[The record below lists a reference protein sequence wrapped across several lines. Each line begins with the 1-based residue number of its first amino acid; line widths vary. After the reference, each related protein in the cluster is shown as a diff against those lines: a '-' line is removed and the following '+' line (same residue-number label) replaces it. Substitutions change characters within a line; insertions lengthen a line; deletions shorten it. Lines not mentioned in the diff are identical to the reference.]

1 MKVFVS
7 GTESFIARAFIALCE
22 ARGIEI
28 CGVDAAAPPGKP
40 GQMTMD
46 IRSPGIADAIPLD
59 VDAVVHL
66 AAISRD
72 ADCRANPRLAYDV
85 NIQGTVNLIEAAK
98 ARRARQFVFASSEWV
113 YGEVTNA
120 GVQTEEQPLDATRL
134 KSEYALSKLAS
145 EQILRLAHAQGL
157 PAATILRFGI
167 VYGPRPANWSAVES
181 LVDAVRRG
189 GPVRIGSRRTA
200 RRFIHVSDI
209 ASGILASLGRTGCE
223 TFNISGDRLVT
234 LGEVIDRAVRVS
246 GKAPAVVEQ
255 APDVISVRN
264 PDNSEARRALSWRPQ
279 VDLTAG
285 VQSVFEY
292 LSRAGAG
299 LGNLT

>member
-7 GTESFIARAFIALCE
+7 GTESFIARAFISLCE

-28 CGVDAAAPPGKP
+28 CGVDAAAPSGRPGR
-40 GQMTMD
+40 MTMD
-46 IRSPGIADAIPLD
+46 IRSSGVADAIPLD

-98 ARRARQFVFASSEWV
+98 ARKAKQFVFASSEWV
-113 YGEVTNA
+113 YGEVTNDA
-120 GVQTEEQPLDATRL
+120 VQTEDQPLDATRL
-134 KSEYALSKLAS
+134 KSEYALTKLAG
-145 EQILRLAHAQGL
+145 EQVLRLAHAQGL

-181 LVDAVRRG
+181 LVDTVRRG
-189 GPVRIGSRRTA
+189 GPVRTGSRRTA

-209 ASGILASLGRTGCE
+209 ASGIMASLGRTGCE

-234 LGEVIDRAVRVS
+234 LGEVVETAERILGHRVEVQET
-246 GKAPAVVEQ
+246 APQ
-255 APDVISVRN
+255 AASVRN
-264 PDNSEARRALSWRPQ
+264 PDNSKAKRLLGWAPSVGVAEGIASVCHYLQGRPP
-279 VDLTAG
+279 
-285 VQSVFEY
+285 SHEP
-292 LSRAGAG
+292 R
-299 LGNLT
+299 

>member
-7 GTESFIARAFIALCE
+7 GTESFIARAFISLCE

-28 CGVDAAAPPGKP
+28 CGVDAAAPSGKP
-40 GQMTMD
+40 GRQTMD
-46 IRSPGIADAIPLD
+46 IRSPRVADAIPLD

-98 ARRARQFVFASSEWV
+98 ARKAKQFIFASSEWV
-113 YGEVTNA
+113 YGEVTND
-120 GVQTEEQPLDATRL
+120 GVQTEEQPLDVTRL
-134 KSEYALSKLAS
+134 KSEYALSKLAG
-145 EQILRLAHAQGL
+145 EQVLRLAHAQGL
-157 PAATILRFGI
+157 SAATILRFGI

-209 ASGILASLGRTGCE
+209 GSGILASLGRTGCE
-223 TFNISGDRLVT
+223 TFNISGDSLVT
-234 LGEVIDRAVRVS
+234 LGEVVETAERTLGLQVEVQET
-246 GKAPAVVEQ
+246 APLA
-255 APDVISVRN
+255 ASIRN
-264 PDNSEARRALSWRPQ
+264 PDNSKAKGLLGWQPRVGVNEGILDLCGYLAAPRA
-279 VDLTAG
+279 
-285 VQSVFEY
+285 
-292 LSRAGAG
+292 
-299 LGNLT
+299 

>member
-7 GTESFIARAFIALCE
+7 GTESFTAREFISLCE

-28 CGVDAAAPPGKP
+28 CGVDAAAPSGKP
-40 GQMTMD
+40 GRMTMD
-46 IRSPGIADAIPLD
+46 IRSPGVADAIPLA

-98 ARRARQFVFASSEWV
+98 ARKAKQFVFASSEWV
-113 YGEVTNA
+113 YGEVTND

-145 EQILRLAHAQGL
+145 EQVLRLAHAQGF

-181 LVDAVRRG
+181 IVDAVRRG

-209 ASGILASLGRTGCE
+209 ASGILASLGRAGCE

-234 LGEVIDRAVRVS
+234 LGEVVETAERTLGRRVEVQET
-246 GKAPAVVEQ
+246 APQTAS
-255 APDVISVRN
+255 IRN
-264 PDNSEARRALSWRPQ
+264 PDNSKAKRLLGWQPSAGIAEGIASVCDYLQGRPP
-279 VDLTAG
+279 
-285 VQSVFEY
+285 SHEPH
-292 LSRAGAG
+292 
-299 LGNLT
+299 